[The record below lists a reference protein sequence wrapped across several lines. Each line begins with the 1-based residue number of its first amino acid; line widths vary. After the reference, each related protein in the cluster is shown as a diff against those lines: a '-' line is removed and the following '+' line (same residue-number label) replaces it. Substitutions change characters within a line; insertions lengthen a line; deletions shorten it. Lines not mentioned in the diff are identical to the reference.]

1 MPYIF
6 GELND
11 VKAAREICLKLAKRN
26 VSANFS
32 QMPDGRYTLFVEDES
47 QVRLAH
53 DFYRVSLGMP
63 PHFEIPPEVEALSRV
78 PLGRMTA
85 SFILVCVAIAI
96 ISWMGDA
103 QIIRSALMISMS
115 REGLPEI
122 ISGQWWRLFTPALL
136 HFGIIHLVFNMLW
149 LKTLGSAIEYSRGIA
164 FFLQLTFVSAILS
177 NLLQWYFKG
186 PMFGGMSGV
195 VYAFLGFM
203 WMAKTFNPNEEFSL
217 PKQDVTIMIG
227 WFVLCL
233 TGLLGPIANFA
244 HAGGL
249 VLGMIA
255 GIGSGLYIH
264 RQVHFLK
271 VTIYFL
277 TASVILMMTWLT
289 EVYLEFN

>member
-11 VKAAREICLKLAKRN
+11 AKAAREICLKLAKRN

-85 SFILVCVAIAI
+85 SFILICVALAI
-96 ISWMGDA
+96 ISWISDA
-103 QIIRSALMISMS
+103 QLIRSALMISLS

-149 LKTLGSAIEYSRGIA
+149 LKTLGSAIEYSRGLA
-164 FFLQLTFVSAILS
+164 FFLQLTFVSAIFS

-249 VLGMIA
+249 SIGMLY
-255 GIGSGLYIH
+255 GIGSGIKKTKHVPVKLSLLYVLASFAIVFVAWFTS
-264 RQVHFLK
+264 Q
-271 VTIYFL
+271 YF
-277 TASVILMMTWLT
+277 
-289 EVYLEFN
+289 

>member
-78 PLGRMTA
+78 PLGRITA

-249 VLGMIA
+249 SIGMLY
-255 GIGSGLYIH
+255 GIVSGIKKTKHIPVSSLLVY
-264 RQVHFLK
+264 VF
-271 VTIYFL
+271 
-277 TASVILMMTWLT
+277 ASFAIVFVAWLT
-289 EVYLEFN
+289 SQYF

>member
-11 VKAAREICLKLAKRN
+11 AKAAREICLKLAKRN
-26 VSANFS
+26 VSANFR

-63 PHFEIPPEVEALSRV
+63 PHFEIPPEVAALSRV
-78 PLGRMTA
+78 PFGKVTA
-85 SFILVCVAIAI
+85 SFILVCVAIAV
-96 ISWMGDA
+96 ISWLSDA

-122 ISGQWWRLFTPALL
+122 MSGQWWRLFTPALL

-164 FFLQLTFVSAILS
+164 FFLQLTFVSAIFS

-227 WFVLCL
+227 WFILCL

-249 VLGMIA
+249 SIGMLYGIVSGIKKTRHAPLKLLILYVLA
-255 GIGSGLYIH
+255 S
-264 RQVHFLK
+264 F
-271 VTIYFL
+271 TIVFVAWFMSQYF
-277 TASVILMMTWLT
+277 
-289 EVYLEFN
+289 